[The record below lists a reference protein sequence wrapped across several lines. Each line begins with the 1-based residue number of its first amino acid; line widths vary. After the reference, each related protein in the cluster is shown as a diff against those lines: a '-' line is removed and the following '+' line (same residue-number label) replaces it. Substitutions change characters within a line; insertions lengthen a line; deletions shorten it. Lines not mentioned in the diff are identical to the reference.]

1 MLYTEKE
8 EDNNCKFNNITSFIL
23 MKIIKQP
30 KSFNTLNYV
39 LGGCFYC
46 GQFKKGL
53 ITFEIVEYVN
63 TMCDTCMKNINTKM
77 ELLKKYYVDIF
88 LMVKNFYRDVSEHI
102 FLYFYLLDKKRNE
115 SIHQKMYIEAHGE
128 ITRERIS
135 VY

>member
-1 MLYTEKE
+1 MLHAKKE
-8 EDNNCKFNNITSFIL
+8 EDNTHKFNNISSFIL
-23 MKIIKQP
+23 MKIIRQP

-53 ITFEIVEYVN
+53 ITFEIVEYAN
-63 TMCDTCMKNINTKM
+63 TMCDTCIKNINAKM
-77 ELLKKYYVDIF
+77 KLLKKYYVDIF
-88 LMVKNFYRDVSEHI
+88 LMVKNFYRDASKHI
-102 FLYFYLLDKKRNE
+102 FLYFYLSDKKQAE

-128 ITRERIS
+128 MMRERIS